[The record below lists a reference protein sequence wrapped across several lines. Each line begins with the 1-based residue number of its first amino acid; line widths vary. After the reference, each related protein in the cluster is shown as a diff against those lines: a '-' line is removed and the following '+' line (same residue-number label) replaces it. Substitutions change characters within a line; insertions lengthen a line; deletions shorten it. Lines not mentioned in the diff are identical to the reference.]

1 MLKTNREKLVQ
12 IAVEGP
18 VSPPMARSPYRIKT
32 DGTPITLPGTGGITY
47 NVKIGDKACGWVAD
61 HVEPGV
67 SLRIK
72 DEAENGGFNT
82 LACVG
87 NVATVVSGEA
97 KGATGRV
104 TGKHGGIEHVLT
116 WFDQETLEK
125 LNIGDKVRVR
135 SWGTGLKLTDA
146 PEIAVYNLDPDLLEK
161 MNLKLNK
168 GVLEVPVA
176 TTVPAHLMGSGIGA
190 ATTHRGD
197 YDIMTADPQAYKECN
212 LENLRLGDLV
222 LLQDCDNQYGRGYLK
237 GAVSVGVVVH
247 SDCVI
252 TGHGPGVTTLFT
264 CKKPLIR
271 GIQSDKANIG
281 HFLGIL

>member
-1 MLKTNREKLVQ
+1 MITTNKDKLVQ
-12 IAVEGP
+12 ISVAGP
-18 VSPPMARSPYRIKT
+18 VAHSMARSPYRIKT

-47 NVKIGDKACGWVAD
+47 NVKVGDLACGWVAD

-67 SLRIK
+67 SIRHK
-72 DEAENGGFNT
+72 EEPENAGLNT

-87 NVATVVSGEA
+87 NTATIVSGDA
-97 KGATGRV
+97 KGAKGYV

-116 WFDQETLEK
+116 WFDQDTLEK
-125 LNIGDKVRVR
+125 MAIGDKIQIRG
-135 SWGTGLKLTDA
+135 WGTGLKITEA
-146 PEIAVYNLDPDLLEK
+146 PEVTVMNLDPELLEK
-161 MNLKLNK
+161 MDLKVVD
-168 GVLEVPVA
+168 GVLEVPV
-176 TTVPAHLMGSGIGA
+176 TTSVPAYLMGSGIGA
-190 ATTHRGD
+190 ASCHTGD
-197 YDIMTADPQAYKECN
+197 YDIMTHDPEAYQQCGLDK
-212 LENLRLGDLV
+212 LRLGDLV

-271 GIQSDKANIG
+271 GIKDEKANITTW
-281 HFLGIL
+281 LGI

>member
-1 MLKTNREKLVQ
+1 MKTNRDKLVQ
-12 IAVEGP
+12 ISVAAP
-18 VSPPMARSPYRIKT
+18 VAHSKARSPYRIKT

-47 NVKIGDKACGWVAD
+47 NVKVGDLACGWVAD

-67 SLRIK
+67 SIK
-72 DEAENGGFNT
+72 NKDNAENAGLNT

-87 NVATVVSGEA
+87 NTATIVSGEA
-97 KGATGRV
+97 KGETGYV

-116 WFDQETLEK
+116 YFPQETLEK
-125 LNIGDKVRVR
+125 MAIGDKVQIRA
-135 SWGTGLKLTDA
+135 WGTGLKIEEA
-146 PEIAVYNLDPDLLEK
+146 PEVTVMNLDPDLLDK
-161 MNLKLNK
+161 MNLQIKD
-168 GVLEVPVA
+168 GILEVPI
-176 TTVPAHLMGSGIGA
+176 TTTIPPYLMGSGIGA
-190 ATTHRGD
+190 ASCHTGD
-197 YDIMTADPQAYKECN
+197 YDIMTHDPEAYEQCGLDK
-212 LENLRLGDLV
+212 LRLGDLV

-271 GIQSDKANIG
+271 GIKSETANITTW
-281 HFLGIL
+281 LG